1 MTGLFTMVFGT
12 ALVSALGLL
21 LLAVLAAPL
30 VALWRWRGDWRLG
43 AAVALAAWAVK
54 IALVVRD
61 VAADPTSHNLWP
73 LELAMFALGPG
84 LWLLILWIA
93 RAVTGAGRGAAPSPG
108 AAAGR
113 GPSELGPYVES
124 SDPKQ
129 IR

>member
-1 MTGLFTMVFGT
+1 MSSLLSLAFGT
-12 ALVSALGLL
+12 ALVSGLGLL
-21 LLAVLAAPL
+21 LLAALAAPF
-30 VALWRWRGDWRLG
+30 VALWRWRGRWRGG
-43 AAVALAAWAVK
+43 AMLALVAWVVK
-54 IALVVRD
+54 IALVLRD
-61 VAADPTSHNLWP
+61 LAADPTSHNLWP